1 MLKKNCQPTFVL
13 MPWSAAGQCERAHL
27 RAVSVTAKAA
37 GPRAGH
43 QACALIVLANVNI
56 PFPRQHTPPLLQR
69 FPI

>member
-13 MPWSAAGQCERAHL
+13 MPWPAGQYERAHL
-27 RAVSVTAKAA
+27 SAVSVTAKVA

-43 QACALIVLANVNI
+43 QARALIVLANVNI